1 MTHKVKQTVHGPRRI
16 RRESSLTQAGA
27 QVTISMMKTEA
38 WYLTDKGR
46 RRDSNQ
52 DSCLMNEDIGVY
64 IVADGMGGHSGG
76 EVASA
81 IAVQTVEDILK
92 KPECKEMSPREVL
105 TLAYEEASR
114 RIFDKAANENPELA
128 GMGTTM
134 VLAYV
139 RNKHIYV
146 ANVGDSRCY
155 LFQKPYLWQIT
166 EDHSLLNEQIRAG
179 VMKEENIGQFVA
191 RNVITRSVGY
201 EREVNPDIIER
212 EVSPGEIYMLCS
224 DGLSGLVVD
233 QKISQIMNQ
242 NAPAEAVKTCVDQAL
257 ANGGDDNV
265 TVLMLRFYE

>member
-1 MTHKVKQTVHGPRRI
+1 
-16 RRESSLTQAGA
+16 LTQSLS
-27 QVTISMMKTEA
+27 QVTIELMKLDA
-38 WYLTDKGR
+38 WFLTDKGL

-52 DSCLMNEDIGVY
+52 DSCLINKDIGAY

-81 IAVQTVEDILK
+81 IAVATIEDILRRK
-92 KPECKEMSPREVL
+92 ESKEMAPREVL
-105 TLAYEEASR
+105 THAYEEASR
-114 RIFDKAANENPELA
+114 RIYDKAANENPELA

-134 VLAYV
+134 VMAYV
-139 RNKHIYV
+139 CNKHIYV

-155 LFQKPYLWQIT
+155 LFKKPYLWQIT

-201 EREVNPDIIER
+201 EREVQPDIIER
-212 EVSPGEIYMLCS
+212 EIVAGEIYLLCS
-224 DGLSGLVVD
+224 DGLSGLVPD
-233 QKISQIMNQ
+233 QKISQILNQ
-242 NAPAEAVKTCVDQAL
+242 NSPDKAVKTCVDQAL

-265 TVLMLRFYE
+265 TVLILHFYE